1 MKTYLNNCIC
11 TATFLVVAVL
21 AASCEKEESSTQ
33 FYWEQT
39 KCSDPW
45 GTGENNTN
53 TETILAVTKY
63 LEDKGVSVLNV
74 KFDNRSKL
82 GSLCESCGC
91 GTGKR
96 ILITVPEQDYRDIK
110 SLNFVRES

>member
-1 MKTYLNNCIC
+1 ML
-11 TATFLVVAVL
+11 VAVL
-21 AASCEKEESSTQ
+21 AISCEKEESSTQ

-53 TETILAVTKY
+53 TETVLAVTKY
-63 LEDKGVSVLNV
+63 LEDEGISVLNV
-74 KFDNRSKL
+74 EFDNNSEL
-82 GSLCESCGC
+82 DSLCESCGC

-96 ILITVPEQDYRDIK
+96 ILLIVPEQDYSDIE
-110 SLNFVRES
+110 SLNFVRK